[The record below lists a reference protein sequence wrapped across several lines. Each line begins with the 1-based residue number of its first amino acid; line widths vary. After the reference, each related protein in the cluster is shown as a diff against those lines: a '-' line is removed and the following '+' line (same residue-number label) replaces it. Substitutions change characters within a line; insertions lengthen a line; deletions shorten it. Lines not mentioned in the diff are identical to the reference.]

1 MANRQIQAGFTMME
15 LIVVVAIAGILASLA
30 APAFSSFINSTKQ
43 SSITSQLYSDLNRA
57 RSEAI
62 KRNSRVLFCKRDA
75 TGIGCING
83 TQYHTS
89 GWLVCYDT
97 NNDDVCDTSTATAP
111 NPIVLHAAPSNMTL
125 VLTRADGTTTPI
137 RFNPNGTQGTAA
149 ATLTVTGSWSGST
162 AQTVNIAA
170 TGNIYKH

>member
-1 MANRQIQAGFTMME
+1 MSTKQIQAGFTMME
-15 LIVVVAIAGILASLA
+15 LMVVVAIAGILASLA
-30 APAFSSFINSTKQ
+30 APTFTGFINSTKQ
-43 SSITSQLYSDLNRA
+43 SSITSQIYGDLNRA

-62 KRNSRVLFCKRDA
+62 KRNSRVLFCKRDSNG
-75 TGIGCING
+75 TGCVNG

-97 NNDDVCDTSTATAP
+97 NNDDACDTGSTTTP

-149 ATLTVTGSWSGST
+149 ATLTITGNWSGST
-162 AQTVNIAA
+162 AQAVNIAA